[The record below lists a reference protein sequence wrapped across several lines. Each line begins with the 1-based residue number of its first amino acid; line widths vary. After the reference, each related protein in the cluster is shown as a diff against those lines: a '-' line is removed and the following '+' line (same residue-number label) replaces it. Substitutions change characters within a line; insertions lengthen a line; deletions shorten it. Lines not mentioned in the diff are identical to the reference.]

1 MHKMRVIAIL
11 MILSM
16 VLGVFATACA
26 PAAKKPVELT
36 VFWHSGGLG
45 DYLVDI
51 AKEYTKETGVVV
63 RGDFVPYG
71 PQWHDKAAANFAA
84 HSSSMDLVVFDSQS
98 MSEFASGGHVQLLN
112 DYLAKST
119 KIKATDFVDQALKM
133 YAEFPEGSGNIYAIP
148 VNQDSMGLAYR
159 KDLFEDPTEKTNFQA
174 KYGYALAPPTTYKQL
189 RDIAEFFT
197 RPDKNLYGIA
207 TYGSRDYDAVTSP
220 FDGVLWSFGGDLWDS
235 KTFKAEGQ
243 INSPAANAACQYYVD
258 LFKYGP
264 PGMSGWF
271 YDEVNNAFHNGLTA
285 MSINWYYF
293 FHSDVDPKSNP
304 KYADKVAFTVLPGET
319 GPDGKFRQFQSVGG
333 QGMSIS
339 KYSNNKDEAF
349 KFLEWFMNKEN
360 QWKWVKVGA
369 QTGRKDVLNDP
380 AYTTATIFNDSFP
393 KAMSTVKDYWHLTEY
408 PQLLD
413 VEQKYMN
420 LAVSGSMDCKT
431 ALDNT
436 AKEQQPILDKAKK

>member
-1 MHKMRVIAIL
+1 MHKMRVISVL
-11 MILSM
+11 MIVSM
-16 VLGVFATACA
+16 LLALGVSACT

-51 AKEYTKETGVVV
+51 AKEYTAQTGVVV

-71 PQWHDKAAANFAA
+71 PQWHDKLAADFAA
-84 HSSSMDLVVFDSQS
+84 KSSAVDLTVFDSQS
-98 MSEFASGGHVQLLN
+98 MSEFASGGHVLKLN
-112 DYLAKST
+112 DLLDKSKT
-119 KIKATDFVDQALKM
+119 LKAADFVPLALKT

-159 KDLFEDPTEKTNFQA
+159 KDLFEDPKEKEAFQA
-174 KYGYALAPPTTYKQL
+174 KYGYELLPPTTYTQL

-220 FDGVLWSFGGDLWDS
+220 FDGVLWSFGGELWDPA
-235 KTFKAEGQ
+235 KFTAEGV
-243 INSPAANAACQYYVD
+243 INSAAAISACEYYVD

-293 FHSDVDPKSNP
+293 FHSDTDKESNP
-304 KYADKVAFTVLPGET
+304 NYFDKVGFVVLPGET
-319 GPDGKFRQFQSVGG
+319 GADGTFRQFQSVGG
-333 QGMSIS
+333 QGLGIS
-339 KYSNNKDEAF
+339 KYSKNQEEAW
-349 KFLEWFMNKEN
+349 KFLEWFMSKEI
-360 QWKWVKVGA
+360 QWKWVNVGA
-369 QTGRKDVLNDP
+369 QTGRADILNSPD
-380 AYTTATIFNDSFP
+380 YTTATKFNDTFP
-393 KAMSTVKDYWHLTEY
+393 TAMSTVKDYWHLTEY

-413 VEQKYMN
+413 VYQKNMN

-436 AKEQQPILDKAKK
+436 AKEQEPIFAKAKK